1 MQEKQA
7 ADGNRQAD
15 GHPHRAPD
23 TSLNQQIADKLR
35 EAATLLEQQDASP
48 FRIQAYRR
56 AADTLV
62 RLPIDGRDLF
72 RQEGLEGLM
81 ALPAIGRS
89 IAGAIAEILRT
100 GRWGQLERLRG
111 TLDPE
116 RLFQTIPGIG
126 PHLAHRLHETLHV
139 DTLEA
144 LEIAAHDGRLEAVPG
159 IGPRRGAMLR
169 AALGSMLGRPRGR
182 PIATLQEPSVAML
195 LDVDREYRAK
205 AQAGDLR
212 TIAPRRFNPEG
223 KAWLPVLHTGRDG
236 WHFTL
241 LYSNTARAHD
251 LGRTHDWVVV
261 YFYGDDDHREGQRTV
276 VTESHGPLRG
286 RRVVRGRE
294 AECRAYYL
302 THTSAGAAPEKTLS
316 S

>member
-1 MQEKQA
+1 MPGKQA
-7 ADGNRQAD
+7 AESDLQAD
-15 GHPHRAPD
+15 GHQHVSRD
-23 TSLNQQIADKLR
+23 TWLNQHIADKLR
-35 EAATLLEQQDASP
+35 EAAALLAQQGASP

-62 RLPIDGRDLF
+62 RLPIEVRNLF
-72 RQEGLEGLM
+72 SQEGLDGLM

-89 IAGAIAEILRT
+89 IAGAIAEILRS

-116 RLFQTIPGIG
+116 RLFQTIPGVG

-144 LEIAAHDGRLEAVPG
+144 LEIAAHDGRLETVPG
-159 IGPRRGAMLR
+159 IGPGRSAILR
-169 AALGSMLGRPRGR
+169 AALASMLGRPRGR
-182 PIATLQEPSVAML
+182 PLPTLQEPSVAFL
-195 LDVDREYRAK
+195 LDVDREYREK

-212 TIAPRRFNPEG
+212 AIAPRRFNPEG
-223 KAWLPVLHTGRDG
+223 KAWLPVLHTGRDA

-261 YFYGDDDHREGQRTV
+261 YFYGDDDHREGQRTM
-276 VTESHGPLRG
+276 VTESQGPLRG

-294 AECRAYYL
+294 AECRTYYL
-302 THTSAGAAPEKTLS
+302 THAPSNAAPEKALS
-316 S
+316 P